1 MIKRKNKLKLIQVSL
16 LLLVLVILFSTYLNK
31 NINERNVDLNNIVEK
46 NKNNV
51 NLKIEEDENIFYNIE
66 YSGIDLSGNR
76 YILRSKEARSKK
88 LNQEIIN
95 MKEVNAIFYFKDGS
109 ILNVNS
115 KFGIYNN
122 QTLDMKFNEEIVALY
137 NKSKLYANNAEYLN
151 SEGSIKISD
160 NVKVIDAKG
169 NLDADELIFDLKKQT
184 LNIASKR
191 NNYINTNIKLDEKRF

>member
-31 NINERNVDLNNIVEK
+31 NINERNVGLNNIVEK

-109 ILNVNS
+109 ILNVSS

>member
-169 NLDADELIFDLKKQT
+169 NLDADFFAKVI
-184 LNIASKR
+184 
-191 NNYINTNIKLDEKRF
+191 

>member
-109 ILNVNS
+109 ILNVSS